1 MKISSEELEQLT
13 REVWATMIGLD
24 LADAVMAENP
34 EPGVTSQIEIHGDE
48 QATLRIDCSMALAR
62 QVAARLFDMP
72 PEEIEMDLI
81 LDAMG
86 EMANVIGGQVKGR
99 WSGAVKLSLPVT
111 QESGG
116 VDATPSWNVS
126 QGYSAEDGEMLVRM
140 HSSASPSAA

>member
-13 REVWATMIGLD
+13 RDVWATMIGLD

-34 EPGVTSQIEIHGDE
+34 DPGVTSQIEIHGDE
-48 QATLRIDCSMALAR
+48 QATLRIDCSMDLAR
-62 QVAARLFDMP
+62 QAAARLFDMP
-72 PEEIEMDLI
+72 PEELELELV

-111 QESGG
+111 KEIGE
-116 VDATPSWNVS
+116 VDSAMSWNVT
-126 QGYSAEDGEMLVRM
+126 QGFSAEDGQMLVRM
-140 HSSASPSAA
+140 NSGTA

>member
-1 MKISSEELEQLT
+1 MGNN
-13 REVWATMIGLD
+13 RLD

-34 EPGVTSQIEIHGDE
+34 DPGVTSQIEIHGDE
-48 QATLRIDCSMALAR
+48 QATLRIDCSMDLAR

-72 PEEIEMDLI
+72 PEELELELI

-111 QESGG
+111 KEIGE
-116 VDATPSWNVS
+116 VDSAMSWNVT
-126 QGYSAEDGEMLVRM
+126 QGFSAEDGQMLVRM
-140 HSSASPSAA
+140 NSGTA

>member
-34 EPGVTSQIEIHGDE
+34 DPGVTSQIEIHGDE
-48 QATLRIDCSMALAR
+48 QATLRIDCSMDLAR
-62 QVAARLFDMP
+62 QVAARLFDMS
-72 PEEIEMDLI
+72 PEEIEMELI

-86 EMANVIGGQVKGR
+86 EMANVIGGQVKGQ

-111 QESGG
+111 KEVG
-116 VDATPSWNVS
+116 DADSAMTWSVS
-126 QGYSAEDGEMLVRM
+126 QGFSAEDGQMLVRM
-140 HSSASPSAA
+140 NSSAA

>member
-13 REVWATMIGLD
+13 RDVWATMIGLD

-34 EPGVTSQIEIHGDE
+34 DPGVTSQIEIHGDE
-48 QATLRIDCSMALAR
+48 QATLRIDCSMDLAR

-72 PEEIEMDLI
+72 PEELELELI

-111 QESGG
+111 KEIGE
-116 VDATPSWNVS
+116 VDSAMSWNVT
-126 QGYSAEDGEMLVRM
+126 QGFSAEDGQMLVRM
-140 HSSASPSAA
+140 NSGTA